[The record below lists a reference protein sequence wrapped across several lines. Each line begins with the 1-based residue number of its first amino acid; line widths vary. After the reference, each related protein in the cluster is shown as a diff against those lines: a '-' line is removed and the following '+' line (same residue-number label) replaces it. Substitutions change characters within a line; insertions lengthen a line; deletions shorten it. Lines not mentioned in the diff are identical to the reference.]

1 MIEHQL
7 DLFADAGARAEP
19 CLSQSTGRPLAAS
32 DMDDAALI
40 AAIPESSLT
49 DSAALTAEATRRRLA
64 GAVPALAALCRRFAG
79 FGGDRIVPE
88 QAAALRALV
97 AIGGHEAAHAVSE
110 MIQRGVVRGPTLIVA
125 VAAAAELRAPLPVD
139 VLRSLLQHAE
149 PGIRVAACRCAR
161 PFPELIAV
169 LIDLLGDLDRTVARS
184 AACALG
190 RLGRTEAR
198 PALMDLLRSRPS
210 EDVIG
215 SVSSIA
221 DEECMVLLGRIAR
234 STPGLADAALDALES
249 IDDARADAIAAAV
262 RRLQRSSATLG

>member
-1 MIEHQL
+1 MVK
-7 DLFADAGARAEP
+7 GASPNLRKP
-19 CLSQSTGRPLAAS
+19 VGHFT
-32 DMDDAALI
+32 I
-40 AAIPESSLT
+40 
-49 DSAALTAEATRRRLA
+49 SAVRKWT
-64 GAVPALAALCRRFAG
+64 
-79 FGGDRIVPE
+79 
-88 QAAALRALV
+88 ALRQY
-97 AIGGHEAAHAVSE
+97 AA
-110 MIQRGVVRGPTLIVA
+110 RY
-125 VAAAAELRAPLPVD
+125 
-139 VLRSLLQHAE
+139 
-149 PGIRVAACRCAR
+149 
-161 PFPELIAV
+161 
-169 LIDLLGDLDRTVARS
+169 GDLDRTVARS